1 MQPASLTDLVQRTN
15 GLGRASDLTHEV
27 AGLGTDRLLPV
38 VTQLKNLLPGYG
50 LRRGTVIG
58 VTGEVSGTTSLLLAL
73 LSAASRA
80 GSWCAV
86 AGLPTLGF
94 VAAAE
99 AGLVLERVAVVP
111 DPGPDWPNVVAA
123 LIDGFDVV
131 VIATAEVA
139 AGRVAARVC
148 AQMAARAR
156 RRGSVLVPFG
166 PGWDGAEVT
175 LGLLDSAWVGIG
187 EGAGRQVTIATH
199 GRGASVLGRRATM
212 WLPAP
217 EGGGS
222 HAAYDYFG
230 SPVDLEPAY
239 PARLRAVG

>member
-1 MQPASLTDLVQRTN
+1 MQPALTDLLQ
-15 GLGRASDLTHEV
+15 RASDLTTEV
-27 AGLGTDRLLPV
+27 AGLGADRLLPV
-38 VTQLKNLLPGYG
+38 VEQLRTLFPGYG
-50 LRRGTVIG
+50 LRRGSVVG
-58 VTGEVSGTTSLLLAL
+58 VTGELSGTTSLLIAL
-73 LSAASRA
+73 LSAASRS

-111 DPGPDWPNVVAA
+111 NPGPDWPGVVAA

-131 VIATAEVA
+131 VIAVAGVA
-139 AGRVAARVC
+139 AGHVAAQVC

-166 PGWDGAEVT
+166 SGWDGAEVT
-175 LGLLDSAWVGIG
+175 LSLLDSAWQSVG
-187 EGAGRQVTIATH
+187 EGAGRQVTIATR
-199 GRGASVLGRRATM
+199 GRGASALGRRAKV

-217 EGGGS
+217 EGVGS
-222 HAAYDYFG
+222 HTAHDYFG
-230 SPVDLEPAY
+230 PPVEPAL
-239 PARLRAVG
+239 PAPPHLRAVR